1 MSKEFT
7 PLKIEYENDTFVITN
22 KKDLINK
29 LDKKTFDYFRK
40 YPSKALEVN
49 TILTKAKEGLK
60 LENLEAEI
68 EEESIL

>member
-49 TILTKAKEGLK
+49 TILTKAK
-60 LENLEAEI
+60 
-68 EEESIL
+68 